1 MAALLII
8 VGYVVVWL
16 VYGWRLSVYLI
27 DKEIREW
34 RKASDG
40 RMVAGRFES
49 KYVHRSNSVVDGFFV
64 AFFWPV
70 TMPIR
75 GAYRLM
81 SGRGL
86 FITPVEREIEQ
97 EQRLKEL
104 ERIVREYKLP
114 MPKDDQQ

>member
-1 MAALLII
+1 
-8 VGYVVVWL
+8 
-16 VYGWRLSVYLI
+16 
-27 DKEIREW
+27 
-34 RKASDG
+34 
-40 RMVAGRFES
+40 MV
-49 KYVHRSNSVVDGFFV
+49 GFFV

-70 TMPIR
+70 AMPVR

-97 EQRLKEL
+97 EQRLKDL

-114 MPKDDQQ
+114 MPEVDQ

>member
-1 MAALLII
+1 MAAPLII
-8 VGYVVVWL
+8 AGYVIAWL
-16 VYGWRLSVYLI
+16 LYGWRLSVYLI
-27 DKEIREW
+27 DREIRRW
-34 RKASDG
+34 FDDSRG

-49 KYVHRSNSVVDGFFV
+49 AYVDRSLSIGTGFFV
-64 AFFWPV
+64 ALFWPV
-70 TMPIR
+70 TMPAR

-114 MPKDDQQ
+114 MPKADQ

>member
-8 VGYVVVWL
+8 VGYVAVWL
-16 VYGWRLSVYLI
+16 VYGWRLSIYLI

-34 RKASDG
+34 LKAHDG

-49 KYVHRSNSVVDGFFV
+49 KYVDRSDSIVTGFFV
-64 AFFWPV
+64 ASFWPV
-70 TMPIR
+70 AMPAR

-86 FITPVEREIEQ
+86 FITPIEREIEQ
-97 EQRLKEL
+97 ERRLEEL
-104 ERIVREYKLP
+104 EHIVREYKLP
-114 MPKDDQQ
+114 MPKADQ

>member
-1 MAALLII
+1 MTALLII
-8 VGYVVVWL
+8 VSYVAVWL
-16 VYGWRLSVYLI
+16 IYGWRLSVYLI

-49 KYVHRSNSVVDGFFV
+49 KYVDRSDSIMVGFFV

-70 TMPIR
+70 AMPAR

-86 FITPVEREIEQ
+86 FITPIERQIEQ

-104 ERIVREYKLP
+104 ERVVREYNLP
-114 MPKDDQQ
+114 MPKADQ

>member
-1 MAALLII
+1 MIA
-8 VGYVVVWL
+8 GYVVAWL
-16 VYGWRLSVYLI
+16 AYGWRLSLYLI

-49 KYVHRSNSVVDGFFV
+49 KYVDRSDSITVGFFV

-70 TMPIR
+70 AMPVR

-114 MPKDDQQ
+114 MPKADQ

>member
-8 VGYVVVWL
+8 VGYVAVWL
-16 VYGWRLSVYLI
+16 VYGWRLSIYLI

-34 RKASDG
+34 RNAG
-40 RMVAGRFES
+40 YGWMVAGRFES
-49 KYVHRSNSVVDGFFV
+49 KDVDRSDSIVTGFFA

-70 TMPIR
+70 TMPVR
-75 GAYRLM
+75 GAYRLV

-97 EQRLKEL
+97 ERRLEEL
-104 ERIVREYKLP
+104 EHIVREYKLP
-114 MPKDDQQ
+114 MPKADQ

>member
-8 VGYVVVWL
+8 VGYVAVWL
-16 VYGWRLSVYLI
+16 LYGWRLSIYLI
-27 DKEIREW
+27 DKEIREL
-34 RKASDG
+34 RKAS
-40 RMVAGRFES
+40 AGRFDPAQ
-49 KYVHRSNSVVDGFFV
+49 VDRGDSIMVGFFV
-64 AFFWPV
+64 ALFWPV
-70 TMPIR
+70 TMPVR

-114 MPKDDQQ
+114 MPKADQ

>member
-8 VGYVVVWL
+8 VGYVAAWL

-34 RKASDG
+34 CKASDG
-40 RMVAGRFES
+40 RMVASRFGSEC
-49 KYVHRSNSVVDGFFV
+49 VDRADGIMVGFFV
-64 AFFWPV
+64 ALFWPV
-70 TMPIR
+70 AMPVR

-97 EQRLKEL
+97 EQRFKEL

-114 MPKDDQQ
+114 MPKADQ